1 MLQLLSLVSIVLGW
15 LFLSKDYILI
25 NHLFLL
31 DHQQEMTVSIIVI
44 LVTDYALHYHRDQCQ
59 PKFFV
64 VQLIQA
70 IVDCKRRSKFLRSL
84 SIFFLH
90 YSNSRMTSTT
100 DSKDLNKINSTS
112 TNVSLIKKSS
122 NGQNLDDSSSTG
134 QSQIKLM
141 PIMESGENEDKSIE
155 QPATNRINTN
165 ISSTI
170 INWTPT
176 E

>member
-1 MLQLLSLVSIVLGW
+1 
-15 LFLSKDYILI
+15 
-25 NHLFLL
+25 
-31 DHQQEMTVSIIVI
+31 
-44 LVTDYALHYHRDQCQ
+44 
-59 PKFFV
+59 
-64 VQLIQA
+64 
-70 IVDCKRRSKFLRSL
+70 
-84 SIFFLH
+84 
-90 YSNSRMTSTT
+90 MTSTT

-155 QPATNRINTN
+155 QSATNRINTN

>member
-1 MLQLLSLVSIVLGW
+1 V
-15 LFLSKDYILI
+15 
-25 NHLFLL
+25 
-31 DHQQEMTVSIIVI
+31 
-44 LVTDYALHYHRDQCQ
+44 
-59 PKFFV
+59 
-64 VQLIQA
+64 
-70 IVDCKRRSKFLRSL
+70 
-84 SIFFLH
+84 
-90 YSNSRMTSTT
+90 TSTT

-155 QPATNRINTN
+155 QSATNRINTN

>member
-1 MLQLLSLVSIVLGW
+1 
-15 LFLSKDYILI
+15 
-25 NHLFLL
+25 
-31 DHQQEMTVSIIVI
+31 
-44 LVTDYALHYHRDQCQ
+44 
-59 PKFFV
+59 
-64 VQLIQA
+64 
-70 IVDCKRRSKFLRSL
+70 
-84 SIFFLH
+84 
-90 YSNSRMTSTT
+90 MTSTT

>member
-1 MLQLLSLVSIVLGW
+1 
-15 LFLSKDYILI
+15 
-25 NHLFLL
+25 
-31 DHQQEMTVSIIVI
+31 
-44 LVTDYALHYHRDQCQ
+44 
-59 PKFFV
+59 
-64 VQLIQA
+64 
-70 IVDCKRRSKFLRSL
+70 
-84 SIFFLH
+84 
-90 YSNSRMTSTT
+90 
-100 DSKDLNKINSTS
+100 LNKINPTS